1 MPSTRQ
7 RRALLCL
14 LPLLP
19 QWVQAGVIQ
28 EYHYQPDAVY
38 AVRTGQGIATQIEL
52 EADEQVRDFGTG
64 QSGGWEL
71 VRRDQVFYLKP
82 RHAQAATN
90 MHIRTD
96 RRSYLLELQV
106 LGQGTLTPAQ
116 ARRQG
121 VHYKVRF
128 RYPATTSERSQAA
141 VDETAARHEAYSYAA
156 SADAVWLRPEHVSD
170 DGRFTYIDLS
180 PEMSLHGGLPAVFG
194 RQQQDG
200 EDFLIN
206 SSYQQGRITVH
217 GVYPYLVLRH
227 GQQVLALRRE

>member
-19 QWVQAGVIQ
+19 QWVQGGVIQ

-96 RRSYLLELQV
+96 RRSYLLEI
-106 LGQGTLTPAQ
+106 GRA
-116 ARRQG
+116 
-121 VHYKVRF
+121 
-128 RYPATTSERSQAA
+128 
-141 VDETAARHEAYSYAA
+141 
-156 SADAVWLRPEHVSD
+156 HV
-170 DGRFTYIDLS
+170 
-180 PEMSLHGGLPAVFG
+180 
-194 RQQQDG
+194 
-200 EDFLIN
+200 
-206 SSYQQGRITVH
+206 
-217 GVYPYLVLRH
+217 
-227 GQQVLALRRE
+227 